1 MSEAM
6 LAKQDDT
13 DPEKFLVAE
22 DGMTLDL

>member
-6 LAKQDDT
+6 L
-13 DPEKFLVAE
+13 EKMGLVDGSRYLIAH